1 MNENK
6 TKRIEVL
13 KIAAQNKKQAALHRA
28 RKALKEME
36 NNNIPITFQSV
47 AKHAQVSKTI
57 LYANEKMA
65 EKIKQSRKKSGTNQ
79 RMFNQQALIDK
90 QSSEISDLKN
100 KIECLNSEVCRLKNQ
115 LEVAYGEIYEK
126 EG

>member
-57 LYANEKMA
+57 LYANEKIA
-65 EKIKQSRKKSGTNQ
+65 EKIKQSRKKSRINQ
-79 RMFNQQALIDK
+79 RMFDQQALIEK
-90 QSSEISDLKN
+90 QIAEISGLKN
-100 KIECLNSEVCRLKNQ
+100 KIGGLNAEVSRFKAQ
-115 LEVAYGEIYEK
+115 LEVAYGELYEK